1 MNAIIINYNILYIV
15 IKGCD
20 QFSTQQFIPSLKA
33 GVFLHSSDKDENVIG
48 YIKTTESACD
58 NGTLIKD

>member
-1 MNAIIINYNILYIV
+1 LCYAYEGEVTGLV
-15 IKGCD
+15 I
-20 QFSTQQFIPSLKA
+20 T
-33 GVFLHSSDKDENVIG
+33 DKDENVIG